1 MEKYESPK
9 MKFESV
15 TLFEKIANPCWAKK
29 TLHVDVP
36 DTEDDIIITLRQSIN
51 PSGEPNS
58 GCGDL
63 VIDCIKTEVTGSTMP
78 LPELFNENTSKNFAN
93 TQMACISGS

>member
-29 TLHVDVP
+29 VLHVDIP
-36 DTEDDIIITLRQSIN
+36 DTEDDIIITARESIN
-51 PSGEPNS
+51 PSGSTNN
-58 GCGDL
+58 GCGDMVL
-63 VIDCIKTEVTGSTMP
+63 DNIQTELTHRFMSWQEF
-78 LPELFNENTSKNFAN
+78 LNENPPKNFAN
-93 TQMACISGS
+93 TQMACICGS